1 MTELF
6 VRLSRYFSSHRT
18 VCWLSMVALFAF
30 FGYFAAQ
37 IHLEEDINKSPVWSP
52 STAQKNLGPPTQFW
66 GVNVIQKS
74 LVLRHRQ

>member
-30 FGYFAAQ
+30 FGYYAAQ
-37 IHLEEDINKSPVWSP
+37 IHLEEYINKLMP
-52 STAQKNLGPPTQFW
+52 SSKN
-66 GVNVIQKS
+66 
-74 LVLRHRQ
+74 